1 MSLFN
6 YHLVLLDKVAYVKM
20 RAEYLYFFIIFFSFI
35 ALVLVVCMLLIVLQ
49 KKSANLL
56 NTTITNQLEEWL
68 MDVILED
75 AAEGHQFVLPTKIR
89 LLLQTTLAKKVLLNE
104 LVKVKKSLSGVSGS
118 NLEALYNQQSLYNI
132 SIKRLS
138 SKKWHIK
145 ALGIQELAIMN
156 YQQSKEMITTL
167 TNDADAMVRM
177 EAQTGMVRL
186 MGYKGLQFFDNLAY
200 PLSEWHQL
208 NILCLLAHQ
217 PITEETGIYNWLNSP
232 NASVVQFALKLIAEQ
247 HAIELHDDV
256 VKCLNH
262 SSEVVRKEAVLCLG
276 QLPSFAAAEELN
288 MHYKKEADKNIQLCI
303 IHEFQKTGSDLD
315 LPFLQPLQLTE
326 DVDINLA
333 AKRTVLYLQKN
344 F

>member
-1 MSLFN
+1 
-6 YHLVLLDKVAYVKM
+6 
-20 RAEYLYFFIIFFSFI
+20 
-35 ALVLVVCMLLIVLQ
+35 MLLIVLK
-49 KKSANLL
+49 KKSAHLL
-56 NTTITNQLEEWL
+56 KGTITNQLEEWL

-75 AAEGHQFVLPTKIR
+75 AGEGLQFAVPTKIKI
-89 LLLQTTLAKKVLLNE
+89 LLQSNLAKKVLLNE

-118 NLEALYNQQSLYNI
+118 NLEALYTQLGLYEI
-132 SIKRLS
+132 SIQRLS
-138 SKKWHIK
+138 DKHWHVK

-156 YQQSKEMITTL
+156 YQQSKEMIRTL
-167 TNDADAMVRM
+167 TNDEDAMVRM
-177 EAQTGMVRL
+177 EAQIGMVRL
-186 MGYKGLQFFDNLAY
+186 MGYKGLEFFENLAY
-200 PLSEWHQL
+200 PLTEWHQL

-217 PITEETGIYNWLNSP
+217 TITVDAGIYNWLHSS
-232 NASVVQFALKLIAEQ
+232 NASVVQFGLKLIAEQ

-256 VKCLNH
+256 VKCLAH

-276 QLPSFAAAEELN
+276 QLPSLSAAEELSL
-288 MHYKKEADKNIQLCI
+288 HYQQEADKNIQLCI

-315 LPFLQPLQLTE
+315 LPFLQTLQHTE